1 MTAEQDSQGKV
12 FLVEK
17 MTSEVMVDVHQQV
30 FLMEEVQV
38 VALFCLQ

>member
-1 MTAEQDSQGKV
+1 MAEQDFQGTV

-17 MTSEVMVDVHQQV
+17 MTLEVMVDVHQPV